1 LPKDGKFDVKVKLA
15 DGTIYA
21 RAGKVNFTDVRVN
34 PQTGTIEARAL
45 MPNPQGLLRPG
56 QFARVQLSGGVRTG
70 ALAVP
75 QRAVLEGPT
84 SKIVLTVNQQGMVE
98 PRPVEVGDWSGDEWI
113 ITGGLKPGDRVIVD
127 GMVKAR
133 PGAPV
138 KITDAAAAA
147 PATPPQPGA
156 SKPAAAQPQSSAA
169 KPAAAQTQPAK

>member
-1 LPKDGKFDVKVKLA
+1 
-15 DGTIYA
+15 
-21 RAGKVNFTDVRVN
+21 
-34 PQTGTIEARAL
+34 
-45 MPNPQGLLRPG
+45 
-56 QFARVQLSGGVRTG
+56 
-70 ALAVP
+70 VP